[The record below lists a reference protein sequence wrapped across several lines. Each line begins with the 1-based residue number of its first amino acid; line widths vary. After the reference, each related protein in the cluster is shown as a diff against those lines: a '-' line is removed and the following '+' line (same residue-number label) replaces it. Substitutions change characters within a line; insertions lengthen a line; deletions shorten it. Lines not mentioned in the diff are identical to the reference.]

1 MDAPFDVLVIGAG
14 FGGLSTA
21 LALAESGARVCLAES
36 LRYPGGCAS
45 TFSRNLPGADGARV
59 PHRFEAGA
67 TVVSGLG
74 PEQLFGRWLAR
85 HAPELS
91 IDWMDPLVE
100 LRAPG
105 MNLSIGRDRQ
115 ALVDTLS
122 SMEGAPRE
130 GIASFFREQK
140 RVADVLWELFD
151 DPSYLPP
158 FDARML
164 ARHAARGLRYAPL
177 VPLLGRPLAAVMRRH
192 GVDQFAPL
200 RLYVDALCQITVQ
213 CPADEAEAPFALAAM
228 DYYHRGTGHVR
239 GGFGELAWALC
250 RACEKEGVDVRFSS
264 RVRRLVRERDGFF
277 RASVGIDGREIR
289 AAQVAANLLPSAL
302 EAIGDFALPPPIAA
316 LDRAVNAG
324 WGAVMTYAVAEPFE
338 GARPEAHHLEL
349 VRDARRPLTEGN
361 HVFVSISGADETERA
376 PAGRRTLTMSTHV
389 PLRAT
394 GGVNPA
400 GYIARIQD
408 EMKETLVARAPEWAT
423 AIVHTLPASPRTFER
438 FVGRPHGAVGGVPR
452 RAGLS
457 HYRGLGPTE
466 VLPGLYLVGDSVFP
480 GQSALAVAIGG
491 VRTAAAMCRRIPA
504 TSRRATGS

>member
-1 MDAPFDVLVIGAG
+1 MESPFDVLVIGAG

-21 LALAESGARVCLAES
+21 IALAESGARVCLAES

-45 TFSRNLPGADGARV
+45 TFSRNLPGPDGARV

-74 PEQLFGRWLAR
+74 PEQLFGRWIAR

-105 MNLSIGRDRQ
+105 VQLSIGRDRQ
-115 ALVDTLS
+115 ALVDALC

-130 GIASFFREQK
+130 GIASFFQEQK

-158 FDARML
+158 FDARMV

-177 VPLLGRPLAAVMRRH
+177 LPLLGRPLSAVMRRH
-192 GVDQFAPL
+192 GVDRFAPL

-213 CPADEAEAPFALAAM
+213 CPAEEAEAPFALAAM

-239 GGFGELAWALC
+239 GGFGALAWALL
-250 RACEKEGVDVRFSS
+250 RACEKEGVEVLLAS
-264 RVRRLVRERDGFF
+264 RVRGLQREHDGTFV
-277 RASVGIDGREIR
+277 ASVGAQGRAIR
-289 AAQVAANLLPSAL
+289 AAQVAANLVPSAL
-302 EAIGDFALPPPIAA
+302 EKLIDFELPPAIAS
-316 LDRAVNAG
+316 LDRAVNEG
-324 WGAVMTYAVAEPFE
+324 WGAVMTYAVAEPFA
-338 GARPEAHHLEL
+338 GARWEAHHLEL
-349 VRDARRPLTEGN
+349 VRDAERPLTEGN

-389 PLRAT
+389 PLPGAQALHSAEY
-394 GGVNPA
+394 V
-400 GYIARIQD
+400 ARIQE
-408 EMKETLVARAPEWAT
+408 EMRQTLAAGAPEWAR
-423 AIVHTLPASPRTFER
+423 AIVHALPGSPRTFER
-438 FVGRPHGAVGGVPR
+438 FVGRPNGAVGGVPR

-457 HYRGLGPTE
+457 HYRGIGPTQ
-466 VLPGLYLVGDSVFP
+466 VVPGLYLVGDSVFP

-491 VRTAAAMCRRIPA
+491 VRTAAAMSKRLPASQRRE
-504 TSRRATGS
+504 TGS